1 MATMVRETR
10 DRREGR
16 VRAGGV
22 VAGALALTAG
32 VFAVAARLGF
42 NPTDDGYI
50 LAQSYRILQ
59 GQVPHLDFISPRP
72 VGSPIIHLLD
82 FALPLP
88 LIVASRL
95 VTTAELVGT
104 AVLVGWFVIGRSPA
118 RWRAWEGVAVA
129 ASALIS
135 IHGFPLMDWHTID
148 GLLLVA
154 LGFVLVQYPRTTVAG
169 FIALGAALVVKQ
181 SFFLAPLLGVAMVTA
196 RTAPAARFATALRSI
211 LLAAVPGALY
221 VIVISAFG
229 AFPSFVRQITGARP
243 IYGRD
248 LINEM
253 LTGGDLARLAV
264 VVALLIAVV
273 ATDARPRGWIGTGL
287 RVALTAV
294 VVGTALQQHLQLYG
308 TWADQLEEIAG
319 VVVLWH
325 MWRRRRVDWPGIA
338 LVGTGWMVSL
348 SWGYAVPNLI
358 AGGLVLLAVIRI
370 WDGHTIATQPGAL
383 VSALVAVAVFAAT
396 AAVFVHTRRTDIYRD
411 RPASQLTFPLS
422 RIAPD
427 FGSIRTNPETGAYLT
442 DMKTCIREMPARR
455 VAMLP
460 NNAAMYPVLHLH
472 DPLPLD
478 WLWIDEIGG
487 SDAQILSA
495 ARALDQQGD
504 YLVLFETQDAS
515 VVPIE
520 GLQPGPAALA
530 PDILGVLHGRQSRC
544 GPFIAVYSPPSAAR

>member
-1 MATMVRETR
+1 MVRDVR
-10 DRREGR
+10 DRRAGR
-16 VRAGGV
+16 LRGGAV
-22 VAGALALTAG
+22 VAGALVLIGG
-32 VFAVAARLGF
+32 VFAVAGRLGF

-50 LAQSYRILQ
+50 LAQSYRILH

-88 LIVASRL
+88 LMVASRV

-104 AVLVGWFVIGRSPA
+104 AVLVGWLVIGRPPA

-148 GLLLVA
+148 GVLLVA
-154 LGFVLVQYPRTTVAG
+154 LGFVLVQYPRATVAG

-181 SFFLAPLLGVAMVTA
+181 SFFLAPLLGVAMVAA
-196 RTAPAARFATALRSI
+196 RTAPAARFATVVRSV
-211 LLAAVPGALY
+211 LWAAVPGALY

-229 AFPSFVRQITGARP
+229 AFSSFVRELTGARP

-248 LINEM
+248 LIHEM
-253 LTGGDLARLAV
+253 LTTGDLARSAV
-264 VVALLIAVV
+264 VVVLLVALVV
-273 ATDARPRGWIGTGL
+273 ADSRAGSAIGTVL
-287 RVALTAV
+287 RLVLTAL

-308 TWADQLEEIAG
+308 TWADQLEAIVG
-319 VVVLWH
+319 IVVLWH
-325 MWRRRRVDWPGIA
+325 MYRRRRVDWPGIA
-338 LVGTGWMVSL
+338 VVGTGWMVSL
-348 SWGYAVPNLI
+348 SWGYAVPNLV

-370 WDGHTIATQPGAL
+370 WDGHQIATRPGAL
-383 VSALVAVAVFAAT
+383 VSVLAAVAVFGAT

-411 RPASQLTFPLS
+411 RPAGQLTFPLS
-422 RIAPD
+422 RVAPD
-427 FGSIRTNPETGAYLT
+427 FGSIRTNPDTGAYLS
-442 DMKTCIREMPARR
+442 DMKACIRQMPAGR
-455 VAMLP
+455 VALLP

-472 DPLPLD
+472 DPLPID

-487 SDAQILSA
+487 SHAQILGA
-495 ARALDQQGD
+495 ARSLDRQGD

-515 VVPIE
+515 VVPMV
-520 GLQPGPAALA
+520 GLQPGPAPLD
-530 PDILGVLHGRQSRC
+530 PDILGVLHGRQTRC
-544 GPFIAVYSPPSAAR
+544 GPFVAVYSPPSAAR